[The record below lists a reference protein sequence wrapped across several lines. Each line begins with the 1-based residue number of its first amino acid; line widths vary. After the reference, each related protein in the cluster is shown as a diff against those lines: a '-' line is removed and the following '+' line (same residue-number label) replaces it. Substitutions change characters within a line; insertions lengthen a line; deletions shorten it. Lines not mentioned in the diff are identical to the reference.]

1 VVNYSR
7 SELFLGFVICFGVEK
22 IAISW
27 VSSADDFSRKLLAA
41 DVGTVTLD
49 KSIEVENKVVSGG
62 LGNLVENWKTLNRR
76 LLKNLNKKRVMQL
89 KVTRSMIQRG
99 QRGGVSPSKNFLKT
113 PLEFYRKMF

>member
-49 KSIEVENKVVSGG
+49 KSTGVKGKVLREGMESVGELRGFLSWIQEVENQA
-62 LGNLVENWKTLNRR
+62 T
-76 LLKNLNKKRVMQL
+76 
-89 KVTRSMIQRG
+89 
-99 QRGGVSPSKNFLKT
+99 
-113 PLEFYRKMF
+113 